1 MRNDLM
7 RGGLLGNRCKF
18 SSTEMDSIENLL
30 KKHNVFGK
38 MSKGITC
45 AKEEQDGIKMSNQG
59 TEINSDIENM
69 IIKKLTGELE
79 YKFVAISQKAE
90 LQTKRYII
98 G

>member
-45 AKEEQDGIKMSNQG
+45 AKEEQDGIKMSN
-59 TEINSDIENM
+59 
-69 IIKKLTGELE
+69 
-79 YKFVAISQKAE
+79 
-90 LQTKRYII
+90 
-98 G
+98 